1 MDLPE
6 AQGSLRHAR
15 ESKSGIPE
23 IFLLLESGI
32 LEILIEEF
40 GILGFEIRNP
50 RHGIQSLGPS
60 WIPLHGATR
69 RCSHPRFHETGIY
82 WWFYLFGPGSF
93 TGNEDASEEDIYKFR
108 LGKAWGVFS
117 VPQCLSTKIQ
127 LYNAWISSAFLYGRS
142 IWKWPRK
149 MRVTIQAFQDGCRRR
164 AGRSVTE
171 SEKVGCHS

>member
-50 RHGIQSLGPS
+50 RHGIQNLGPS
-60 WIPLHGATR
+60 WIPLHGDATR
-69 RCSHPRFHETGIY
+69 LEFIDDSIY
-82 WWFYLFGPGSF
+82 LGLAAPLAMKMPLRKILIRPEGCLVYH
-93 TGNEDASEEDIYKFR
+93 SE
-108 LGKAWGVFS
+108 
-117 VPQCLSTKIQ
+117 STKIQ
-127 LYNAWISSAFLYGRS
+127 LYNA
-142 IWKWPRK
+142 
-149 MRVTIQAFQDGCRRR
+149 
-164 AGRSVTE
+164 
-171 SEKVGCHS
+171 